1 MVLFKMTQEH
11 LALENR
17 PVYRDRGSDAT
28 MEVRMADN
36 GAVAA
41 PPGPRAAC

>member
-17 PVYRDRGSDAT
+17 AVYRDRGSDAT
-28 MEVRMADN
+28 IEVRMAN
-36 GAVAA
+36 NSEVAA